1 MKCFLVGANVAT
13 SPYPV
18 YPLGM
23 AMIANALIKDGHSVI
38 QFDFMQNNSSY
49 ENLTK
54 HIKNEIPD
62 VVGISMRNIDNVNYL
77 NEEKYTDVVKSIVSH
92 IKSICNAIVVLG
104 GTAFSILPEKLL
116 EEIGADYGIVGEGE
130 ELMVELVN
138 NLQKNHKPSKKVFKA
153 DSQLNSS
160 RIPRAYYDKK
170 IMNYYL
176 ENGSVANIQTKRGCI
191 HKCTYCSYPYL
202 EGNRFRSRDI
212 KDIIKDIEF
221 LKKECQ
227 AKMLFFTDS
236 VFNDENGFYIELLEE
251 MVKKQISFPWTAF
264 IKPEKFSKSI
274 MDLMIKSGV
283 AGVELGSDG
292 ASDEALIGLGKSFRF
307 KDIIECNNCFTERNI
322 PTANFFMFGGPRE
335 TEETVIQGTKNI
347 INLKDTVSFI
357 FQGIRI
363 LPNTKLYEIAINR
376 GIIKKNDDLLNPVYY
391 IEPGLDRDKLEKT
404 LKEQFKPYRHC
415 VFPPDALDNSVKFL
429 QKLGHKG
436 LMWDLLIRDRKRK
449 KRLNKQA

>member
-23 AMIANALIKDGHSVI
+23 AMVANALIEEGHSVI
-38 QFDFMQNNSSY
+38 QFDFMQSNSSY
-49 ENLTK
+49 EELSKN
-54 HIKNEIPD
+54 IKNETPD

-130 ELMVELVN
+130 QLMVELVN
-138 NLQKNHKPSKKVFKA
+138 NLQNNQTPSKKVFKA
-153 DSQLNSS
+153 DSQLTSS
-160 RIPRAYYDKK
+160 QIPRACYDKQ
-170 IMNYYL
+170 IMNFYL
-176 ENGSVANIQTKRGCI
+176 ENGSIANIQTKRGCI

-202 EGNRFRSRDI
+202 EGHKFRPRDK
-212 KDIIKDIEF
+212 KDVIEDIEF
-221 LKKECQ
+221 LRKECN

-251 MVKKQISFPWTAF
+251 MVKKQISIPWTAF
-264 IKPEKFSKSI
+264 IKPEKFSKSV
-274 MDLMIKSGV
+274 MDLMIKTGVSGLEIG
-283 AGVELGSDG
+283 ADG
-292 ASDEALIGLGKSFRF
+292 ATDEALVGLGKSFRF
-307 KDIIECNNCFTERNI
+307 NDIIECNYCFTERDI
-322 PTANFFMFGGPRE
+322 PTANYFMFGGPRE
-335 TEETVIQGTKNI
+335 TEETVLKGTKNI
-347 INLKDTVSFI
+347 INLQDTVSFI

-363 LPNTKLYEIAINR
+363 LPNTKLYDIAINR
-376 GIIKKNDDLLNPVYY
+376 GMIKKDDDLLNPVYY
-391 IEPGLDRDKLEKT
+391 IEPGLDKNKLEKT
-404 LKEQFKPYRHC
+404 LKAQFKPYRHC

-436 LMWDLLIRDRKRK
+436 LMWDLLIRGRKRK
-449 KRLNKQA
+449 KRQTKTV